1 MQHKFVRELVV
12 FKFKSIRKATKRAK
26 LFVDYDNSMVC
37 IPNYMIFRYNWNK
50 EKKVVNVM
58 CPKKHL
64 VTILNQPRHKYEYK
78 RHVKNKFNT

>member
-26 LFVDYDNSMVC
+26 LFVDYDNSMVW

-50 EKKVVNVM
+50 EKK
-58 CPKKHL
+58 L
-64 VTILNQPRHKYEYK
+64 
-78 RHVKNKFNT
+78 